1 MDGSESSTLCQKY
14 FCEYLCPFFVECVEK
29 PHEHVFEASIGYHS
43 YGGWPPIEKDR
54 GTFQKKRFCIQPTI
68 SSDGAGVAKTFGHS
82 GGSCDYPRA
91 VVVGLKLSEI
101 NNPDIMLFDKAQYWS
116 DGDSVKE
123 IKIFWKKIVSKGVP
137 LQDFEYNAPTKFFVD
152 SAQIKAMDE
161 GLKAFVDEELRKPIY
176 EGLSYGDLHN
186 KANPERKKL
195 AAKLRKII
203 REKHSYR
210 AGHGFVRPGIGG
222 LLVWLRS
229 CRLHAEQNFVKLLAV
244 HMVLLC
250 AKWDAAEGAL
260 ETIAAGLANSRCEA
274 MLKEFGAPFQ
284 LRRVCKRLL
293 QTLEEN
299 GRSTTFGLFT
309 WRFKSQD
316 PQVYL
321 NIFQN
326 IWDSA
331 FNFTKDTDTDFV
343 FARHI
348 LFIAHRLTKEHSM
361 KTSKKFCTSQDT
373 KIVLITGSDIMA
385 CLSAIQAH
393 VVHSSFVYLKELGG
407 NMVRDSIWAGRPLH
421 QHAQDGQSVQIQRSV
436 APGLN
441 SQLEG
446 GEKTNG
452 VEKQAQYLVTRV
464 HEDLWPALKRY
475 HDFSQFVAES
485 AYPQEFKFPPK
496 MSRTQSRFWLEF
508 DIDYSECVVNRL
520 QLKESLSPRDKLL
533 LNLCC
538 VCVEA
543 LSCYAA
549 HVVTRDYEYKSEI
562 PSDNASRRR
571 LQKELAHTRR
581 NVFAMSAK
589 FNEDQMHICEQL
601 DASYNAPKER
611 NPPPS
616 TFSAASVE
624 ETEDLLDVPVPSAV
638 PLLPPPRYDT
648 RKRSFR
654 TFNKDL

>member
-1 MDGSESSTLCQKY
+1 METVDQAITSGEADEVTTNRNVRSSHYPQRPAEAEDIIVGVTKINKYFGSSGWFEGRITKYNEKEKLYDVVYDDGDEESLSLEEVLPQVVLNFLDYYALPVDDSRVGNDSDSEQNSDEEENSVTSSDNSNSEEEEEKTEKFVRRGYLKWRVPRDKYINTKGTENKIMKEACTLGAGSTIPPDVDGFGRSVLARCPKESIRLLVEMALSNKSVAGCVHAIGRVQIAEEWVDVLGVGLLVDAFPRTNDVSGVMWQLTPQFLPEFCNHPWWIVRLFGMDGSESSTLCQNSKY
-14 FCEYLCPFFVECVEK
+14 FCEYLCPFFVKCVEK

-82 GGSCDYPRA
+82 GGSCDYPSA

-101 NNPDIMLFDKAQYWS
+101 NNPDIMLFDKAQYGS

-161 GLKAFVDEELRKPIY
+161 GLKAFVDKELRKPIY

-186 KANPERKKL
+186 EANPERKKL

-229 CRLHAEQNFVKLLAV
+229 CRLHAEQNFVKLLAG

-309 WRFKSQD
+309 WRFKSQ
-316 PQVYL
+316 PAGSASLPEHFSKYL
-321 NIFQN
+321 
-326 IWDSA
+326 
-331 FNFTKDTDTDFV
+331 
-343 FARHI
+343 
-348 LFIAHRLTKEHSM
+348 
-361 KTSKKFCTSQDT
+361 
-373 KIVLITGSDIMA
+373 G
-385 CLSAIQAH
+385 
-393 VVHSSFVYLKELGG
+393 
-407 NMVRDSIWAGRPLH
+407 
-421 QHAQDGQSVQIQRSV
+421 
-436 APGLN
+436 
-441 SQLEG
+441 
-446 GEKTNG
+446 
-452 VEKQAQYLVTRV
+452 
-464 HEDLWPALKRY
+464 
-475 HDFSQFVAES
+475 
-485 AYPQEFKFPPK
+485 
-496 MSRTQSRFWLEF
+496 
-508 DIDYSECVVNRL
+508 
-520 QLKESLSPRDKLL
+520 
-533 LNLCC
+533 
-538 VCVEA
+538 
-543 LSCYAA
+543 
-549 HVVTRDYEYKSEI
+549 
-562 PSDNASRRR
+562 
-571 LQKELAHTRR
+571 
-581 NVFAMSAK
+581 
-589 FNEDQMHICEQL
+589 
-601 DASYNAPKER
+601 
-611 NPPPS
+611 
-616 TFSAASVE
+616 
-624 ETEDLLDVPVPSAV
+624 
-638 PLLPPPRYDT
+638 
-648 RKRSFR
+648 
-654 TFNKDL
+654 

>member
-1 MDGSESSTLCQKY
+1 M
-14 FCEYLCPFFVECVEK
+14 
-29 PHEHVFEASIGYHS
+29 
-43 YGGWPPIEKDR
+43 
-54 GTFQKKRFCIQPTI
+54 
-68 SSDGAGVAKTFGHS
+68 
-82 GGSCDYPRA
+82 
-91 VVVGLKLSEI
+91 
-101 NNPDIMLFDKAQYWS
+101 
-116 DGDSVKE
+116 
-123 IKIFWKKIVSKGVP
+123 
-137 LQDFEYNAPTKFFVD
+137 
-152 SAQIKAMDE
+152 
-161 GLKAFVDEELRKPIY
+161 
-176 EGLSYGDLHN
+176 
-186 KANPERKKL
+186 
-195 AAKLRKII
+195 
-203 REKHSYR
+203 
-210 AGHGFVRPGIGG
+210 
-222 LLVWLRS
+222 
-229 CRLHAEQNFVKLLAV
+229 
-244 HMVLLC
+244 
-250 AKWDAAEGAL
+250 
-260 ETIAAGLANSRCEA
+260 
-274 MLKEFGAPFQ
+274 
-284 LRRVCKRLL
+284 
-293 QTLEEN
+293 
-299 GRSTTFGLFT
+299 
-309 WRFKSQD
+309 
-316 PQVYL
+316 
-321 NIFQN
+321 
-326 IWDSA
+326 
-331 FNFTKDTDTDFV
+331 
-343 FARHI
+343 
-348 LFIAHRLTKEHSM
+348 
-361 KTSKKFCTSQDT
+361 
-373 KIVLITGSDIMA
+373 LITGSDIMA

-436 APGLN
+436 GPGLN

-533 LNLCC
+533 LKKHEEKLALLKSCC
-538 VCVEA
+538 VFCEKYKPVESLTTWENSDEQKAALSNLDNFRKEALHLCVEA

-549 HVVTRDYEYKSEI
+549 HVVTRDYDYKSEI

-601 DASYNAPKER
+601 DASYNVPKER
-611 NPPPS
+611 NPPLS